1 MTQLARTE
9 RLPMLH
15 SLPVIQPEAL
25 PLPGR
30 KPAWLKVRAPGGPNY
45 MRLKGRLREWN
56 LHSVCEEAHCPT
68 IGECWEE
75 ATATF
80 MILGDV
86 CTRNCGYC
94 AIAHGRPTGGDR
106 EEPERVA
113 RAVRDLELE
122 YVVITSV
129 NRDDL
134 ADGGAAHWAATVRA
148 VRRYAPRCRVE
159 VLIPD
164 FQGDAAALATVI
176 DAAPDILN
184 HNTETVPRLYRVARH
199 GGRYERTLELFRRA
213 RATAPALPTKSG
225 IILGLGEERH
235 ELLVT
240 MRDLVDVGVSILTLG
255 QYLRPSAQHLPV
267 SRYYRPE
274 EFAELA
280 DAGRALGFTHVEA
293 GPLVRSSYHA
303 KKQADSAATDVRGAE
318 PGAATDVRGAEPGAA
333 TDVRGAEPGA
343 ATDVRGA
350 EPGAA
355 TDVRGA
361 EPGAATDVRGAEPGA
376 ATDVRGA
383 EPGASRTG
391 HPRSEPTA
399 DLL

>member
-1 MTQLARTE
+1 MRME
-9 RLPMLH
+9 
-15 SLPVIQPEAL
+15 LPVLENRE
-25 PLPGR
+25 R
-30 KPAWLKVRAPGGPNY
+30 KPPWLKVRAPGGPNY
-45 MRLKGRLREWN
+45 LRLKRLMRGAN
-56 LHSVCEEAHCPT
+56 LHSVCEEARCPN
-68 IGECWEE
+68 IGECWED

-94 AIAHGRPTGGDR
+94 AIAHGRPTWEDR

-113 RAVRDLELE
+113 RAIRDLGLE

-148 VRRYAPRCRVE
+148 VRRHAPGCRVE

-176 DAAPDILN
+176 ETAPDILN

-199 GGRYERTLELFRRA
+199 GGRYARTLELFRRA
-213 RATAPALPTKSG
+213 RTTAPALPTKSG
-225 IILGLGEERH
+225 IILGLGEERD
-235 ELLVT
+235 ELLGT

-267 SRYYRPE
+267 ARYYPPE

-280 DAGRALGFTHVEA
+280 EAGRALGFTHVEA

-303 KKQADSAATDVRGAE
+303 KKQADTAATDVRGAE
-318 PGAATDVRGAEPGAA
+318 PRAATDVRGAEPRAA
-333 TDVRGAEPGA
+333 TDVRGAEPRA

-350 EPGAA
+350 EPRAA

-361 EPGAATDVRGAEPGA
+361 EPR
-376 ATDVRGA
+376 
-383 EPGASRTG
+383 ASTAG
-391 HPRSEPTA
+391 HPRSEPTS